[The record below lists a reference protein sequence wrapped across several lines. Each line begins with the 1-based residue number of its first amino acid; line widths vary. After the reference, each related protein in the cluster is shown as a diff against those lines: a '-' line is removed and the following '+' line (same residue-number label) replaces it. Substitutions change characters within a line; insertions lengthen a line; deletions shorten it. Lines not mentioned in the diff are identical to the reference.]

1 MNGSKAEALELTY
14 PLKAAARLT
23 GLSPEVI
30 RAWERRYG
38 VVAPLRTPGGTR
50 RYRASDLERL
60 RLVKTVVD
68 EGHRIGQVARLDPAE
83 LERRAAA
90 SPLPSADRLCEVLS
104 ALEWLDGTEAQRLL
118 SLQLSTLGAARFARE
133 FVAPLLREIGERWAA
148 DRFSIASEHL
158 ATGVLRS
165 MLGSVLQPT
174 AASLLGPRIVF
185 ATPSCEP
192 HELGLQ
198 MAALTALGAGANPI
212 YLGAELP
219 AQELVNSVLQAR
231 AVGIALSLVTIPPN
245 RAARADAAIR
255 SGLPAEVHLWIGGA
269 AASAL
274 EPREG
279 VELIDRLEAFEQRL
293 ALLGFENAK
302 GR

>member
-1 MNGSKAEALELTY
+1 M
-14 PLKAAARLT
+14 P
-23 GLSPEVI
+23 P
-30 RAWERRYG
+30 RRRCPRPI
-38 VVAPLRTPGGTR
+38 V
-50 RYRASDLERL
+50 SD
-60 RLVKTVVD
+60 
-68 EGHRIGQVARLDPAE
+68 
-83 LERRAAA
+83 
-90 SPLPSADRLCEVLS
+90 EVLS
-104 ALEWLDGTEAQRLL
+104 ALERLDGAEAQRLL
-118 SLQLSTLGAARFARE
+118 SLQLSALGAARFARE

-165 MLGSVLQPT
+165 LLGSVLQPT

-219 AQELVNSVLQAR
+219 AQELVNSVEQAR
-231 AVGIALSLVTIPPN
+231 AAGIALSLVTIPPD
-245 RAARADAAIR
+245 RAARAVAAIR
-255 SGLPAEVHLWIGGA
+255 SGLPDEVHLWIGGA

-279 VELIDRLEAFEQRL
+279 VELIDRLEAFEQRV
-293 ALLGFENAK
+293 ALLGFERREGTLTHGPRAPQAS
-302 GR
+302 G